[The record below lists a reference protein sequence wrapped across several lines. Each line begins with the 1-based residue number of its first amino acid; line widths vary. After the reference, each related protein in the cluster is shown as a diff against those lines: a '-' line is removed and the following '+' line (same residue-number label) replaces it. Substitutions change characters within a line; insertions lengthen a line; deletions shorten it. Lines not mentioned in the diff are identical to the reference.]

1 MPSAIACSDRPC
13 AALSSRRSAF
23 QGPVSLTGMRIGAPV
38 PDHDSL
44 VVAPVTPS
52 QQMPVNLVRMIIGEV
67 GEAGGQMR
75 IAAVL
80 DRRSQRGE
88 LVDQPVDGRRDK
100 FAGQRVGRPGMPPLP
115 DHCESRPQQARDVT
129 GETFKSIASLGQI
142 YGLVIDAGDAR
153 LVPADVAQDALNDPR
168 NDIEPFVQNR

>member
-1 MPSAIACSDRPC
+1 MLSAIVCPIGPARPSAAAAAPSKGRLSDGERTARP
-13 AALSSRRSAF
+13 
-23 QGPVSLTGMRIGAPV
+23 SLTM
-38 PDHDSL
+38 DSL
-44 VVAPVTPS
+44 VVAPVTPR
-52 QQMPVNLVRMIIGEV
+52 QQMPVNLVRVIIGEV
-67 GEAGGQMR
+67 GEASEKMR

-80 DRRSQRGE
+80 DRRSAAR
-88 LVDQPVDGRRDK
+88 
-100 FAGQRVGRPGMPPLP
+100 RVGRSASRRPARQIRRSARWSSRNRPLP

-153 LVPADVAQDALNDPR
+153 LVPADVAQDALNDLR